1 MMLFVLFFLALPATA
16 SPSAEQAME
25 ELSQLVHHVKA
36 VEEIR
41 EEDEQGEQPATA
53 PPMADICY
61 IVTPDGKTQLEHCQ
75 PDEGLDVIGT
85 PVEGGLKQALAKA
98 PEAYKSLDPASVLP
112 CSIAR
117 MASLESVTSDA
128 VALND

>member
-1 MMLFVLFFLALPATA
+1 MTLFVLSFLTLPAAA
-16 SPSAEQAME
+16 SPSAAQAME
-25 ELSQLVHHVKA
+25 ELSQLVQHIKA

-41 EEDEQGEQPATA
+41 EQEEPGEQPDTA
-53 PPMADICY
+53 PLMADICY
-61 IVTPDGKTQLEHCQ
+61 IVTPDGKTQLEHCRS
-75 PDEGLDVIGT
+75 DEGPDVIGT
-85 PVEGGLKQALAKA
+85 PVEGGLKQALAQA

-117 MASLESVTSDA
+117 RASLESVTSDA

>member
-1 MMLFVLFFLALPATA
+1 MTLFVFSLLTLPAA
-16 SPSAEQAME
+16 AGPSAEQAIE
-25 ELSQLVHHVKA
+25 ELNQLVQHVKA

-41 EEDEQGEQPATA
+41 EQEESGEQPDAA

-75 PDEGLDVIGT
+75 PAEGSDVIGT

-117 MASLESVTSDA
+117 TASLESVTSDA

>member
-1 MMLFVLFFLALPATA
+1 MTLSVLFFLAFPAAA
-16 SPSAEQAME
+16 SPSAKQAME
-25 ELSQLVHHVKA
+25 ELSQLVQHIKA

-41 EEDEQGEQPATA
+41 EQEKPGEQPDTA

-61 IVTPDGKTQLEHCQ
+61 IVTRDGKTQLEHCRS
-75 PDEGLDVIGT
+75 DEGPDVIGT
-85 PVEGGLKQALAKA
+85 PAEGGLKQALAQA

-117 MASLESVTSDA
+117 MVRLKSVRSDA